1 MEWPRTATTKHQ
13 RHQMTIEKAFK
24 AFLLKAQNYLPDE
37 DITLLRSGY
46 DYSAKAHEGQLRQS
60 KKPYIS
66 HPIEVASIL
75 CDLEQ
80 SAETLLAGL
89 LHDTVEDTPVTLDD
103 IQALFGDR
111 VKILVDGVT
120 KLNKLEFTSKEEA
133 QAENYRRMFLAMADD
148 YRVII
153 IKLADR
159 LHNCRTLQFLSPK
172 KQKQVAQE
180 TLDIF
185 APLAHRLGIGS
196 IRWELEDL
204 SFRYLFPEKFHEIKD
219 LLEISRKDRETI
231 IEDSIKDIK
240 MALKKASI
248 NTEISGRPKHIF
260 SIYKKLHSKKTS
272 IDNIYDLL
280 GIRIIVDD
288 ISQCY
293 ASLGIIHA
301 KYKPI
306 SERFKDYIAL
316 PKPNGYQSLHTSVVG
331 PKGKLIE
338 IQIRTQ
344 EMAHTAAFGLAAHW
358 HYKEGSKRQKV
369 EGELKWLKN
378 IIDHQK
384 ESLAPLDFLQTL
396 KLDLYIDEV
405 FVFTPNGDVKVLS
418 QGSTALDF
426 AYSIHTEIG
435 HKCKGAL
442 VNGAITP
449 LNVELKN
456 VKTKK
461 Q

>member
-1 MEWPRTATTKHQ
+1 
-13 RHQMTIEKAFK
+13 MTIEKAFK

-204 SFRYLFPEKFHEIKD
+204 SFRYLFPEKFHEIKI
-219 LLEISRKDRETI
+219 LEK
-231 IEDSIKDIK
+231 
-240 MALKKASI
+240 
-248 NTEISGRPKHIF
+248 
-260 SIYKKLHSKKTS
+260 
-272 IDNIYDLL
+272 
-280 GIRIIVDD
+280 
-288 ISQCY
+288 
-293 ASLGIIHA
+293 
-301 KYKPI
+301 
-306 SERFKDYIAL
+306 
-316 PKPNGYQSLHTSVVG
+316 
-331 PKGKLIE
+331 
-338 IQIRTQ
+338 
-344 EMAHTAAFGLAAHW
+344 
-358 HYKEGSKRQKV
+358 
-369 EGELKWLKN
+369 
-378 IIDHQK
+378 
-384 ESLAPLDFLQTL
+384 
-396 KLDLYIDEV
+396 
-405 FVFTPNGDVKVLS
+405 
-418 QGSTALDF
+418 
-426 AYSIHTEIG
+426 
-435 HKCKGAL
+435 
-442 VNGAITP
+442 
-449 LNVELKN
+449 
-456 VKTKK
+456 
-461 Q
+461 